1 MKIPRIRRDVY
12 RSGKRQCHWCH
23 KPLSLIGDRGAIMT
37 IEHVIPKSKGGKNKR
52 GNYVPACLPCNQRR
66 GNMDYDAFANIA
78 ESFLDRCLR

>member
-1 MKIPRIRRDVY
+1 
-12 RSGKRQCHWCH
+12 
-23 KPLSLIGDRGAIMT
+23 MT